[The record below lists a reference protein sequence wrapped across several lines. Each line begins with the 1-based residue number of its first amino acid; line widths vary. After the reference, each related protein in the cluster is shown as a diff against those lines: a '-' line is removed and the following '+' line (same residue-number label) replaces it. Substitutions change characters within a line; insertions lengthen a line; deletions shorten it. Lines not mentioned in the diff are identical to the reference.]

1 MNLNELTNDQ
11 LHEQIQTHEDR
22 IETISDYIS
31 DEDDST
37 TRGVMQGQLQRY
49 RMTLQ
54 LLKSEKQNRSSLT
67 TEKPRIDLSEFIF
80 KSSDHL
86 RYQNGKHVS
95 GPHGGAPRA
104 IKVEGNI
111 SGNDGYTVTMF
122 NIDGGQTA
130 VQMAPKQMKL
140 IESDNQKT
148 ILKGFGSDT
157 MGSSFSDYGLT
168 IFHNNGSIEK
178 CILHMYDRGV
188 DIEYLQ

>member
-1 MNLNELTNDQ
+1 MNLKELTNAQ
-11 LHEQIQTHEDR
+11 IVEQIETYEDR

-37 TRGVMQGQLQRY
+37 ARGVMQGELQRY
-49 RMTLQ
+49 RMALQ
-54 LLKSEKQNRSSLT
+54 MLKSEKQNRISST
-67 TEKPRIDLSEFIF
+67 TKKPGIDLSEFIF

-104 IKVEGNI
+104 IKVEDNI
-111 SGNDGYTVTMF
+111 SGNEGYTVTMF
-122 NIDGGQTA
+122 NTDGGQPV

-148 ILKGFGSDT
+148 ILKGFGSDA
-157 MGSSFSDYGLT
+157 MGSSFADYGLT